1 MCYELLD
8 LQSLDCEVVGPL
20 LALLARKGELV
31 WEMTR
36 VDREFSAIDERI
48 RTLLE
53 NDQANCLKNS
63 SI

>member
-36 VDREFSAIDERI
+36 IEREISMIDERI
-48 RTLLE
+48 KALLE
-53 NDQANCLKNS
+53 HDQNICLKHNS
-63 SI
+63 I